1 MADAWLLLRGDDI
14 VPIPDTKQRQY
25 LAENAVAVAIA
36 LTPAELEQIDAVAPH
51 GVAMGDRYADMSSV
65 NR

>member
-1 MADAWLLLRGDDI
+1 
-14 VPIPDTKQRQY
+14 
-25 LAENAVAVAIA
+25 LAENAAVVAIA

>member
-1 MADAWLLLRGDDI
+1 MTSRNILRQHDNPKAPNHALRRID
-14 VPIPDTKQRQY
+14 PS
-25 LAENAVAVAIA
+25 LFA
-36 LTPAELEQIDAVAPH
+36 LTPAELKQIDAVAPH

>member
-1 MADAWLLLRGDDI
+1 MAIAWLLSQGYDI
-14 VPIPDTKQRQY
+14 VPILGIKQRQY
-25 LAENAVAVAIA
+25 LAENAAVVAIA
-36 LTPAELEQIDAVAPH
+36 LTPAEMEQIDAVAPH